1 MDLWNRATLKSVVL
15 PGGVLLLV
23 STLLLNNPVVFIPGA
38 TLNFYYY
45 AVFVAGI
52 LIAWRFHSS
61 RVLFAVLTLLLA
73 HRAVAFFS
81 GGERISNASGQV
93 ALTAVALLIALNFAV
108 ASFSR
113 ERGFVLQGI
122 ARRLALLFFE
132 AVFVAVICR
141 PSYGTSLPH
150 HSVQPQLAAPVLW
163 LYIVA
168 LGVLLIRLVLY
179 RKPLENGLLWSLAAT
194 LIALRVGAVGREG
207 DFYFATAGLILASSM
222 LESSYALAFHDEL
235 TGLPGRRAF
244 NDALLRLDETYA
256 IAVVDIDHFKHFN
269 DTYGHDTGDQVLRM
283 VASRL
288 AQVTGGGTPYR
299 IGGEEF
305 CILFPGKPTQETI
318 PHLELLRKA
327 VASSEFRMRSAQER
341 RSSHRSQEGLDRRN
355 QVRRLGDR
363 SAKTSEA
370 GGMSSRH
377 ETNSTAVSV
386 TISIGVAEPTSRIRG
401 TDGVLQGADKAL
413 YRAKQSGRNR
423 IETTATPRLKK
434 TRVARPNIA

>member
-1 MDLWNRATLKSVVL
+1 
-15 PGGVLLLV
+15 
-23 STLLLNNPVVFIPGA
+23 
-38 TLNFYYY
+38 
-45 AVFVAGI
+45 
-52 LIAWRFHSS
+52 
-61 RVLFAVLTLLLA
+61 
-73 HRAVAFFS
+73 
-81 GGERISNASGQV
+81 
-93 ALTAVALLIALNFAV
+93 
-108 ASFSR
+108 
-113 ERGFVLQGI
+113 
-122 ARRLALLFFE
+122 
-132 AVFVAVICR
+132 
-141 PSYGTSLPH
+141 
-150 HSVQPQLAAPVLW
+150 
-163 LYIVA
+163 
-168 LGVLLIRLVLY
+168 
-179 RKPLENGLLWSLAAT
+179 
-194 LIALRVGAVGREG
+194 
-207 DFYFATAGLILASSM
+207 M

-269 DTYGHDTGDQVLRM
+269 DTYGHDTGDEVLRM